1 MTKHAENIVI
11 SASNDENWAFLPKA
25 AAALGFVAVGTTP
38 AGPIPASA
46 ARSLAKWLHQGMHA
60 GLNFMQRTQ
69 SQREDPHH
77 PGILPDADVVI
88 VAALPYGDGTMTG
101 HIWNHVSRHARGVD
115 YHITVKEKL
124 RHLAAA
130 VQSRFPAC
138 RCRIFSDSA
147 PIAERTWAAT
157 AGIGS
162 IGKSGALLVPKFGP
176 KVVLGEL
183 VASHVPLPTA
193 PSVPNAPFSDCGP
206 CTSCMDAC
214 PTGAIIAPG
223 VVDSNRCLSYWTI
236 ERKDTPLPREIATR
250 ISSLFGCDTC
260 TAICPR
266 AIETISEISSL
277 QSKDAPHRIE
287 LSSLVDDDT
296 HMFKHY
302 FDNSALSRAPWDNLR
317 ENAKLTL
324 RALEQGIKSCV

>member
-1 MTKHAENIVI
+1 MTKHAENIVV
-11 SASNDENWAFLPKA
+11 SPPDGENWSFLPKA
-25 AAALGFVAVGTTP
+25 AAALGFVAIGTTP
-38 AGPIPASA
+38 AAPIPTPA
-46 ARSLAKWLHQGMHA
+46 ALSLAAWLRLGMHA
-60 GLNFMQRTQ
+60 GMDFMLRTQ
-69 SQREDPHH
+69 PQREDPRH

-88 VAALPYGDGTMTG
+88 VVALPYGDGTMKDP
-101 HIWNHVSRHARGVD
+101 IWYHVARHARGVD
-115 YHITVKEKL
+115 YHVTVKEKL
-124 RHLAAA
+124 RYLAAV
-130 VQSRFPAC
+130 VQSRFPEC
-138 RCRIFSDSA
+138 RCRIFTDSA
-147 PIAERTWAAT
+147 PVAERTWAAA

-193 PSVPNAPFSDCGP
+193 QSVPKAPFSDCGT

-223 VVDSNRCLSYWTI
+223 VVDSSRCLSYWTI
-236 ERKDTPLPREIATR
+236 ERKDTPLPREIATH

-260 TAICPR
+260 TEICPC
-266 AIETISEISSL
+266 ATETGSSL
-277 QSKDAPHRIE
+277 SPLESKGAPRRIE
-287 LSSLVDDDT
+287 LSTLADDDT
-296 HMFKHY
+296 RVLKPY

-324 RALEQGIKSCV
+324 RSLEKGIKSCI